1 MAQSICAG
9 YAFNS
14 GVSPCPLDPGK
25 IKGLIL
31 YTDDNAVGVDLSSP
45 MSTEAGLTSRFYAA
59 RPNRLFPI
67 GGIVNYESSGGEVQ
81 TSQVG
86 YGASRIT
93 GYSEKQM
100 TFTIDHYDFNLRAAI
115 ANARGTKFK
124 VLFVDDNNVVYGL
137 AADSGTYDLGL
148 KGVQVDDIAVGGQDF
163 ATADTT
169 ANLAVTLYINDYE
182 EVLKSL
188 SAVKLD
194 YDVADAL
201 QGLVFVDVAFRS
213 GSPNDIVLVAIKEHY
228 SGHNISAAVSGM
240 VNTQNVLSVFT
251 NNGSSTAVNSVTYD
265 SDADAISIKSGLTT
279 SDFTGLADANTLY
292 NNGVFG
298 IEGW

>member
-25 IKGLIL
+25 IKGLLL
-31 YTDDNAVGVDLSSP
+31 YTDDNAVGVDLSNP
-45 MSTEAGLTSRFYAA
+45 MTTEAGLTSRFYAP

-67 GGIVNYESSGGEVQ
+67 GGIVNYESSGGEAQ

-100 TFTIDHYDFNLRAAI
+100 TFTLDHYDFNLRATI
-115 ANARGTKFK
+115 ANSRGSKFK

-137 AADSGTYDLGL
+137 AADSGTYELGL
-148 KGVQVDDIAVGGQDF
+148 KGVNVDDISVGGQDF
-163 ATADTT
+163 ATADAT

-201 QGLVFVDVAFRS
+201 QGLVFVDVAFKA
-213 GSPNDIVLVAIKEHY
+213 GSLAQDVLVTIKEHY
-228 SGHNISAAVSGM
+228 SGHNISAAVSAM
-240 VNTQNVLSVFT
+240 VTTQNVLAVFT
-251 NNGSSTAVNSVTYD
+251 NNGSSTAVSRVTYD
-265 SDADAISIKSGLTT
+265 SDADAIVINSGLVST
-279 SDFTGLADANTLY
+279 DFEGLADANTLY

-298 IEGW
+298 IEEW

>member
-31 YTDDNAVGVDLSSP
+31 YTDDNAVGVDLSNP
-45 MSTEAGLTSRFYAA
+45 MSTEAGLTSRFYAP

-67 GGIVNYESSGGEVQ
+67 GGIVNYESSGGEAQ

-100 TFTIDHYDFNLRAAI
+100 TFTLDHYDFNLRATI
-115 ANARGTKFK
+115 ANSRGSKFK

-137 AADSGTYDLGL
+137 AADSGTYELGL
-148 KGVQVDDIAVGGQDF
+148 KGVQVDDISVGGQDF
-163 ATADTT
+163 ATADAT

-201 QGLVFVDVAFRS
+201 QGLVFVDITARQNNTNN
-213 GSPNDIVLVAIKEHY
+213 GILVKFVEHY
-228 SGHNISAAVSGM
+228 SGHNISAAVKPMITTTNAKTVFGI
-240 VNTQNVLSVFT
+240 TDTGTILSIQ
-251 NNGSSTAVNSVTYD
+251 Y
-265 SDADAISIKSGLTT
+265 DADADSVDIWTSISYTAV
-279 SDFTGLADANTLY
+279 TGLADANTLY

-298 IEGW
+298 IEEW